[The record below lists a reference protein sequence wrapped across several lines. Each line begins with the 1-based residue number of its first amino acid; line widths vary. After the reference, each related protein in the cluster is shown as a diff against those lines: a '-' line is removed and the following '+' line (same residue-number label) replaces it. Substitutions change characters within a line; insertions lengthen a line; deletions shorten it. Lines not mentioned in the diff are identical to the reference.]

1 MIGMGLQVDFQ
12 FFHRRLRSLCLLRA
26 LGVPTSAFADFS
38 DDEIRVGLLV
48 DMKSIYSHIS

>member
-12 FFHRRLRSLCLLRA
+12 FFHRRLRSLCLLLA

-48 DMKSIYSHIS
+48 DMKSIYSH